1 MSTILRTQNEAGVL
15 YDLDLFNEQDFLL
28 DISAIE
34 SGDIGKVFGISS
46 QTFALPPTKTNDEY
60 FGNLYDLGS
69 SGEVSFIKTQPCQV
83 LSDGQAIFAGRLY
96 LENVITN
103 TTGDTI
109 YNVVVTNETVD
120 FKFAIEDLT
129 FGDLDWSDYDHN
141 LTYANVSASWGNN
154 LFGGEIVYPLVEYG
168 NQSKDIQSSLLKSGG
183 DPNTFTNSNSPM
195 RLDQFKPAV
204 RLNTVLNKI
213 FETVGYTYTSSLFES
228 AYADSIYVLATKD
241 SEEGATTLNPI
252 SQSFYA
258 YKNAGADQNFG
269 FGYPDGAYGVPFKV
283 DFNTEEYDNAS
294 RYTLGTST
302 FDAAETGKYSFSGQL
317 GLFFTTG
324 NVFNTAK
331 NIRLDV
337 YINGIPSTVPA
348 AYFNLL
354 NYQNGQTATLNYNF
368 ANVQLDASDTV
379 EIYATLFH
387 SNLSATLAFLGGQ
400 PPNAIK
406 TTSYFQMYQ
415 GPQTLIGGNVNLAG
429 NFMPEDNV
437 IDFLNG
443 VIQKFNL
450 VIEPLSE
457 EKKTLQVETFNDWV
471 DKGKTIDWTDKVDRS
486 VKWEIKHPMADN
498 ARNIYFSDIEDKDTA
513 NQYSINKINKI
524 YGDFLYQSESD
535 VANGERRIGT
545 YFAPTPMKY
554 IEGTTS
560 FIVPSIHTE
569 DDGRKQAFSFAPR
582 LLHYVEYKAVDDL
595 FGDKSGTRTI
605 NEWYLLDESGTTQI
619 QTSYPVFHHNE
630 NLPADRLTTRDL
642 HFGNRNHW
650 PYHQSFVNGHAIR
663 DAVYEYW
670 SFYINELYDVDSRL
684 LTCNIYLKPH
694 EIADIALNDAVF
706 IDGHYYRINKIQGAN
721 LTTPQSTK
729 VELLKTLP
737 RKTRFPRRRV
747 FDPIDPDQYDDIYV
761 GGGGIYPGGG
771 VVYSDWNT
779 DLPYTG
785 SGVVEAGYRDGF
797 SVYQGSSE
805 GNWIPQRTGI
815 PSNNRVIGSNYIDE
829 RASNVDVI
837 GSGNKIQSSVRNSS
851 ILGNNNTI
859 GEATN
864 DIHIYG
870 NNVNVG
876 GIGTGSVDNVY
887 VISPSDTA
895 FIITT
900 GSNMVALNP
909 VRAINEYQS
918 GKVIIG
924 NTLYQGA
931 LYEQYNIVNVG
942 PGSTTYLTGSG
953 IADDFHFH
961 FVYSG
966 ANGTATVFINDA
978 LLPQFDGLQQRFT
991 TDGTLTASKTINIIP
1006 IGGTIDGLPEKSL
1019 DTPYDGLTAMIINAN
1034 WQVIQAK
1041 K

>member
-15 YDLDLFNEQDFLL
+15 YDLDLFNEEDFLL

-96 LENVITN
+96 LENVVTN

-129 FGDLDWSDYDHN
+129 FGDLDWSEYNHN
-141 LTYANVSASWGNN
+141 LTYANVSSSWGNN
-154 LFGGEIVYPLVEYG
+154 LFSGDIVYPLVEYG
-168 NQSKDIQSSLLKSGG
+168 NQSKDVQSSLLKSGG
-183 DPNTFTNSNSPM
+183 APNTFTNSNTPM

-213 FETVGYTYTSSLFES
+213 FSTVGYSYTSSLFES

-258 YKNAGADQNFG
+258 YNGPGQDQNFG
-269 FGYPDGAYGVPFKV
+269 FGYPDGAYGIPFKV
-283 DFNTEEYDNAS
+283 DFINEEYDNAS
-294 RYTLGTST
+294 RYDVGTST

-317 GLFFTTG
+317 GLFFTTF
-324 NVFNTAK
+324 NVFNDPKT
-331 NIRLDV
+331 IELDV
-337 YINGIPSTVPA
+337 YINGISSTVPT
-348 AYFNLL
+348 AYFNLR

-368 ANVQLDASDTV
+368 ANIQLSAGDTV

-387 SNLSATLAFLGGQ
+387 SVTNATLAFLGGN
-400 PPNAIK
+400 PPNEK

-471 DKGKTIDWTDKVDRS
+471 DKGKVVDWTDKVDRS
-486 VKWEIKHPMADN
+486 VKWDIKHPMADN
-498 ARNIYFSDIEDKDTA
+498 ARNIYFSDIEDVDTA
-513 NQYSINKINKI
+513 NQYSINTINKI
-524 YGDFLYQSESD
+524 YGEFLYESESD

-560 FIVPSIHTE
+560 FIVPAIHTQE
-569 DDGRKQAFSFAPR
+569 DGRKQAFSFAPR
-582 LLHYVEYKAVDDL
+582 LLHYVEYKPVTDL
-595 FGDKSGTRTI
+595 FGDKSGLRTA
-605 NEWYLLDESGTTQI
+605 NEWYLEDEAGTVQT

-650 PYHQSFVNGHAIR
+650 PYHQSFENGHTIR

-694 EIADIALNDAVF
+694 EIADIALNDSVF

-721 LTTPQSTK
+721 LTNPQSTK

-737 RKTRFPRRRV
+737 RKSRFPRRRV
-747 FDPIDPDQYDDIYV
+747 FDPIDPNDYDDIYV
-761 GGGGIYPGGG
+761 GDGGIFPGGG

-785 SGVVEAGYRDGF
+785 SGVIEAGYKDGF

-805 GNWIPQRTGI
+805 ANWIPQRTNV
-815 PSNNRVIGSNYIDE
+815 PSNNRVIGANYVDE
-829 RASNVDVI
+829 RSTNLDII
-837 GSGNKIQSSVRNSS
+837 GSGNEVLNASTNSS
-851 ILGNNNTI
+851 IYGNNNTI
-859 GEATN
+859 QGVAEN
-864 DIHIYG
+864 VRIYG
-870 NNVNVG
+870 NNVT
-876 GIGTGSVDNVY
+876 IGNTNTGSVENVY
-887 VISPSDTA
+887 VVSTSETSVT
-895 FIITT
+895 ITT
-900 GSNMVALNP
+900 GSNIVALNP
-909 VRAINEYQS
+909 VSPITEYDS
-918 GKVIIG
+918 NKVVTG
-924 NTLYQGA
+924 NTKHQGS
-931 LYEQYNIVNVG
+931 YTETYINV
-942 PGSTTYLTGSG
+942 PVSSGSITYLTGSMV
-953 IADDFHFH
+953 AEAFHHH
-961 FVYSG
+961 FQWTG
-966 ANGTATVFINDA
+966 ANGNAIVYINDA
-978 LLPQFDGLQQRFT
+978 LLPQYDGLQQRFT
-991 TDGTLTASKTINIIP
+991 TDGTLTASKTVTLTP
-1006 IGGTIDGLPEKSL
+1006 VGGTIDGNTEVALS
-1019 DTPYDGLTAMIINAN
+1019 TPYDGVTSQIINNN
-1034 WQVIQAK
+1034 WLIIQK
-1041 K
+1041 KG